1 MTDTKTRIPRADMPP
16 AVVPE
21 DDEEWEWFVTE
32 KGTPFRVPR
41 AWVQPIDDEPFDD
54 GEIRIENPTLE
65 KMFAGTKLT
74 PCQAALVPK
83 LQAFLDGNGSQIFL
97 LRGYAGT
104 GKTFLMKGVVK
115 YLNAVN
121 RSVCLMAPTG
131 RAAKV
136 LSTRAKTSASTIHA
150 KLYAPSRDC
159 DPDEEEFKLVSELET
174 NADDLDMVY
183 IVDEASMVSD
193 KETQSQI
200 MKFGSGRLL
209 ADLVYFMEDAP
220 CAHARR
226 ILFVGD
232 TAQLPPVGMDVS
244 PALSEQYLDHGFAM
258 KCDTHVLTDIVRQ
271 KKDSGILKLATTLRK
286 ALREK
291 RYSIPKLPENAPDI
305 ERIAPGDMPRLCWE
319 CMGRRIT
326 KDAIMV
332 AHTNR
337 RVQQLNRAFRRLQ
350 FPGIEEL
357 AVGDKLMVIM
367 NTRVEGEFV
376 CNGDFCQVAAIGGR
390 EIRRVTFKMK
400 AGPSG
405 LGKRQHAVDLEFQ
418 DVTVRLRNNRGD
430 CFEAKCKIL
439 VNELEPDE
447 IPNLSVIQLAL
458 FVDFKNRHPNL
469 KPKTQEWR
477 DELEDDPYF
486 NALHVRYGY
495 AVTCHK
501 AQGGEWPHVYV
512 DCAWTAGRNS
522 SNYFRWLYTAITR
535 AKVRLHVANYP
546 DIAGRGAFDTV
557 PDSAFDWSN
566 DWRESLP
573 EPIHIHDPDVLHDLD
588 GLKPEDDPKFDD
600 PDFI

>member
-1 MTDTKTRIPRADMPP
+1 MTEPKTRIPKAEMPP

-41 AWVQPIDDEPFDD
+41 AWVQPIDDEPYDD
-54 GEIRIENPTLE
+54 GIRIENPTLE

-104 GKTFLMKGVVK
+104 GKTFLMNGVVK

-136 LSTRAKTSASTIHA
+136 LSARAKTSASTIHA
-150 KLYAPSRDC
+150 RLYAPSRDC
-159 DPDEEEFKLVSELET
+159 DPDDEEFKLVSELET

-193 KETQSQI
+193 KEAQNPI
-200 MKFGSGRLL
+200 LRFGSGRLL

-220 CAHARR
+220 CAHSRR
-226 ILFVGD
+226 IIFVGD

-244 PALSEQYLDHGFAM
+244 PALSEQYLGHEFTM
-258 KCDTHVLTDIVRQ
+258 RCDTHVLTDIVRQ

-286 ALREK
+286 ALKEK
-291 RYSIPKLPENAPDI
+291 RYTIPKLPENATDI
-305 ERIAPGDMPRLCWE
+305 ERIAPDDMARLCWE

-350 FPGIEEL
+350 FPDVEEL
-357 AVGDKLMVIM
+357 CVGDKLMVIM
-367 NTRVEGEFV
+367 NTRVDGEFV
-376 CNGDFCQVAAIGGR
+376 CNGDFCQVTAIGGR
-390 EIRRVTFKMK
+390 EMHRATFKMK

-405 LGKRQHAVDLEFQ
+405 LGTRQHTVDLEFQ

-430 CFEAKCKIL
+430 CFEARCKIL
-439 VNELEPDE
+439 ANELVPGE
-447 IPNLSVIQLAL
+447 IPNLSVMLLAL
-458 FVDFKNRHPNL
+458 FVDFKNRHPDL
-469 KPKTQEWR
+469 KPRTQEWR

-512 DCAWTAGRNS
+512 DCAWAASRHS

-535 AKVRLHVANYP
+535 AKVMLHVANYP
-546 DIAGRGAFDTV
+546 EIGRPGAFDTV

-573 EPIHIHDPDVLHDLD
+573 EPIRIQNTDGLQDLD
-588 GLKPEDDPKFDD
+588 GLRPEDDPKFDN